1 MLFEYLISNKE
12 IPIIS
17 KLGQNT
23 MAIYLFHGFIIRLSS
38 KFEIFH
44 YSIAVN
50 LVLSCVIAFVIILTF
65 GNKYVAWIF
74 KKVF

>member
-1 MLFEYLISNKE
+1 
-12 IPIIS
+12 
-17 KLGQNT
+17 